1 METRVNVEEGKKYL
15 YVETTGE
22 SIKQFKAAPEEERAG
37 IEISRIW
44 NSAVKFYKKTIVTQE
59 GYVAPDQYNAEFG
72 SIKPADFEAA
82 GGLAECQKRIGRDAR
97 REACVTED
105 V

>member
-1 METRVNVEEGKKYL
+1 M
-15 YVETTGE
+15 
-22 SIKQFKAAPEEERAG
+22 
-37 IEISRIW
+37 
-44 NSAVKFYKKTIVTQE
+44 KFYKKTIVTQE

-82 GGLAECQKRIGRDAR
+82 GGLAECQKRTGMDAMG
-97 REACVTED
+97 EAGVTED